1 MMASGMNNYAG
12 ASMNEYAGT
21 GMHSASMRP
30 GPSRP
35 GTRFAAAVRNPEPAE
50 PWDQISDE
58 HRSEINDCFHLFDMN
73 KDDQLDFSEFRYA
86 LQALGFS
93 NLSRPDLITAFK
105 SAAHPKPNWTP
116 LPSIPGQ
123 PPPATAPS
131 VVDLRLSREG
141 FQSIAARY
149 IAARDPREELLKTF
163 MLFDKGTK
171 GMITVED
178 LRTVV
183 KELNEDVPE
192 NEIHS
197 MIEQFDVEGK
207 GGRSVIGGQSQRD
220 PDISGGEEAGRGQ
233 ETNKGRGGDNGVTNA
248 HLQRQVSD
256 ASPPQRMGYMEKRT
270 PSQHA
275 YTYQFAS
282 QGMPRRSLRSVRSRT
297 LTLASTGPWPG
308 KRREECERAEQ
319 IGEEMMTT

>member
-1 MMASGMNNYAG
+1 MMASGMNSYAG
-12 ASMNEYAGT
+12 ANMNEYAGA
-21 GMHSASMRP
+21 GMHGTSIRP
-30 GPSRP
+30 GASRP
-35 GTRFAAAVRNPEPAE
+35 GTRFATAVRNPEHAD

-73 KDDQLDFSEFRYA
+73 KDEQLDFSEFRYA

-105 SAAHPKPNWTP
+105 STAHAKPNWTP
-116 LPSIPGQ
+116 LPAMPGQ
-123 PPPATAPS
+123 PPPATSPS

-141 FQSIAARY
+141 FQSIAAKY

-163 MLFDKGTK
+163 VLFDKGTK
-171 GMITVED
+171 GMITVDD

-207 GGRSVIGGQSQRD
+207 GG
-220 PDISGGEEAGRGQ
+220 
-233 ETNKGRGGDNGVTNA
+233 
-248 HLQRQVSD
+248 VS
-256 ASPPQRMGYMEKRT
+256 
-270 PSQHA
+270 
-275 YTYQFAS
+275 
-282 QGMPRRSLRSVRSRT
+282 
-297 LTLASTGPWPG
+297 
-308 KRREECERAEQ
+308 REEFVGIFLDR
-319 IGEEMMTT
+319 